1 MGMSIY
7 FPWNTLTTVT
17 SYWNFK
23 LRNVS
28 NDSNLSNDT
37 QDENTLSDLQ
47 KIYNSYLSIAS
58 MVPNAIILILHALLG
73 HKIRIQLRLYG
84 AQVILKFDIIYLN
97 STFYMK
103 NYYEFGYT
111 MLRLKY
117 LQVFIIG
124 SLILITILSCVNS
137 DNWQKLF
144 LDVNLITI
152 AFYNIF
158 IAVFKGK

>member
-1 MGMSIY
+1 MRYGTIPQNGTISVKDKHNIVYWSVFFMGMSIY

-97 STFYMK
+97 SIFH
-103 NYYEFGYT
+103 E
-111 MLRLKY
+111 
-117 LQVFIIG
+117 
-124 SLILITILSCVNS
+124 
-137 DNWQKLF
+137 KL
-144 LDVNLITI
+144 L
-152 AFYNIF
+152 
-158 IAVFKGK
+158 

>member
-1 MGMSIY
+1 MRYGTIPQNGTISVKDKYNIVYWSVFFMGMSIY

-84 AQVILKFDIIYLN
+84 AQVIFYLK
-97 STFYMK
+97 
-103 NYYEFGYT
+103 
-111 MLRLKY
+111 
-117 LQVFIIG
+117 
-124 SLILITILSCVNS
+124 
-137 DNWQKLF
+137 
-144 LDVNLITI
+144 
-152 AFYNIF
+152 
-158 IAVFKGK
+158 